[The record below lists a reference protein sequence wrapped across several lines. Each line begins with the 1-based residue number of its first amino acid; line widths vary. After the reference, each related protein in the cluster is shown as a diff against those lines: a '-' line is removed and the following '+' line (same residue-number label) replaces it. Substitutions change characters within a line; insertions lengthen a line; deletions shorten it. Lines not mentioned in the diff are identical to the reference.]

1 MGFPD
6 GSVVK
11 NMPSNTGDLG
21 LIPGLGRFSGEGN
34 GDPLLPGEFYGQ
46 RCLACYNLWGHKE
59 SDTT

>member
-11 NMPSNTGDLG
+11 TMPANTGDSG

-59 SDTT
+59 SDMT